1 MSKSPKGLAVSAA
14 SPRGYD
20 PPVPN
25 PFRPCALVPAFQAE
39 KTVGTVVRGLT
50 ASVPRVV
57 VVDDGSTDRTGAEAQ
72 AAGAQVLRLASNGG
86 KGTALRAGL
95 ARVLEGDATHVAFV
109 DADGQHDPAD
119 LPRLLEAARAGD
131 DFVIGS
137 RMAELEAIPA
147 YRYRTNEIGSQ
158 VLSRMTGHEVEDAQS
173 GYRVIAAD
181 LLRQLALNARGYII
195 ETEILLKAAPH
206 VRRFRHVPIR
216 AIYGG
221 PSHYRPFRDT
231 WVISWGAVYYKV
243 FETD

>member
-1 MSKSPKGLAVSAA
+1 MSKSPKGVSVFDGV
-14 SPRGYD
+14 PRGYD

-39 KTVGTVVRGLT
+39 KTVGAVVRGLA

-57 VVDDGSTDRTGAEAQ
+57 VVDDGSTDRTGAEAEG
-72 AAGAQVLRLASNGG
+72 AGAEVLRLASNGG

-95 ARVLEGDATHVAFV
+95 ARVLEGDATHIAFV
-109 DADGQHDPAD
+109 DADAQHDPAD

-158 VLSRMTGHEVEDAQS
+158 VLSRLTGHEIEDAQS

-181 LLRQLALNARGYII
+181 LLRKLALNARGYII
-195 ETEILLKAAPH
+195 ETEILLKAAVH

-231 WVISWGAVYYKV
+231 WLISWGAVYYKV
-243 FETD
+243 FEMD